1 MRHLCHRLLPAITC
15 VLCLSCLPAA
25 AQQSPWGWGTAAP
38 ATWSQELVADYL
50 LTGQTPHPAVVRI
63 VAPERSG
70 TSLGSG
76 VLVDINRSQGLVLTN
91 WHVVRD
97 SRSAVLVQ
105 FPNGFQTAGTVIR
118 WDEAWDLAAIVI
130 WKPPATPI
138 PIAAAAPTIG
148 EQLTIAGYGRG
159 PYRAETGACT
169 DYLSPATGY
178 AREFVE
184 LAATARQGDSGGPI
198 LNEKGELA
206 GVLFGQNSGR
216 TIGSCSTRV
225 RTFLASVGSSG
236 FTPTPIAEFSDV
248 RAIDRG
254 LAASEGGGRV
264 RMAAATREDGGIRE
278 GTLERST
285 HVAAPGQSAPPVAI
299 AQAAPG
305 VPPGFQPGFQQG
317 FQPGFQQGFQP
328 GLQPDGPPGQGFT
341 AAGFEPPPGPQEAYG
356 FAPPGI
362 SSPAAA
368 LPSPA
373 ELAAMFDVRT
383 NGRAM
388 LSAAGGL
395 ALMFLGLRTIFGG
408 RRRATADRRSLA
420 FHDE

>member
-1 MRHLCHRLLPAITC
+1 MRHLCHRLLPAVTC
-15 VLCLSCLPAA
+15 VLCLTCLPAA

-76 VLVDINRSQGLVLTN
+76 VLVDVNRSQGLVLTN

-105 FPNGFQTAGTVIR
+105 FPGGFQTAGTVIR

-130 WKPPATPI
+130 WKPPAEPI

-254 LAASEGGGRV
+254 LAASEGGGRL
-264 RMAAATREDGGIRE
+264 RMAAATRDD

-285 HVAAPGQSAPPVAI
+285 HVAASGPAGPLATFAQVPPGL
-299 AQAAPG
+299 
-305 VPPGFQPGFQQG
+305 PGFQPGPPPGFQAGGQAG
-317 FQPGFQQGFQP
+317 FQPGF
-328 GLQPDGPPGQGFT
+328 PDGSPTGPGFAIPPGMQ
-341 AAGFEPPPGPQEAYG
+341 PPAGPQPVRAN
-356 FAPPGI
+356 

-373 ELAAMFDVRT
+373 ELAALFDVHT
-383 NGRAM
+383 NGRTM

-408 RRRATADRRSLA
+408 RRRAAQ